1 MKPFRINAR
10 IALTRMLFGA
20 SLLVSLPSLSFAA
33 NDPDLK
39 ALRDEIAQMRQSYEQ
54 RINALESRLAQAEA
68 KAGDAQTR
76 ASDAQTVAQ
85 QAAAQQAPAAPTQSN
100 AFNPEVSM
108 ILQGSYNNLRQDP
121 NGYQITGF
129 VPTLGDVG
137 PGTRGFSLGESELT
151 ISANVD
157 PDWRAVAIASLA
169 PAGGVDMENAY
180 FQSIGLGNGL
190 SFKGGRFFSGIGYMN
205 EQHAHAWDFADA
217 PLAYKAFL
225 GNQLAD
231 DGVQLKWLA
240 PTDMF
245 LEFGAEAGRGRTFPG
260 ADNNKNGVSQG
271 VVFAH
276 LGDDVGVSN
285 AWRVGL
291 SFLGSSPNNRSFTEV
306 DSNGAALSN
315 GSGSDLTNSFSGR
328 SKLWVADG
336 IWKWAPDGNSTVTN
350 FKLQGEY
357 FRRRED
363 GSLASNAAAVGCGGA
378 CADGYNSDQ
387 SGWYLQGVYQFMP
400 HWRFG
405 LRHDELSYGTV
416 NIGLINNG
424 VLTAADFP
432 VLSAHD
438 PKRNTAMLDYS
449 PSEFTR
455 FRLQWAHDNSG
466 IGATDNQI
474 FLQYIFSLGTHGA
487 HQF

>member
-1 MKPFRINAR
+1 MKAFRMNA
-10 IALTRMLFGA
+10 IAVLFGA
-20 SLLVSLPSLSFAA
+20 SLITLPSLSFAA
-33 NDPDLK
+33 SDPDLK
-39 ALRDEIAQMRQSYEQ
+39 SLRDEIAQMKQAYEQ
-54 RINALESRLAQAEA
+54 RINALEARLAQAET
-68 KAGDAQTR
+68 KVDDAQN
-76 ASDAQTVAQ
+76 VAQ
-85 QAAAQQAPAAPTQSN
+85 QAVAQQPAAAPTQSN
-100 AFNPEVSM
+100 SFNPEVSM
-108 ILQGSYNNLRQDP
+108 ILQGSYNNLKQDP
-121 NGYQITGF
+121 NAYQITGF
-129 VPTLGDVG
+129 VPTLGEVG
-137 PGTRGFSLGESELT
+137 PGARGFSLGESELA
-151 ISANVD
+151 ISANID
-157 PDWRAVAIASLA
+157 PDWRGTAIMALA
-169 PAGGVDMENAY
+169 PEGGVDMENAY
-180 FQSIGLGNGL
+180 FQSLGSLGLGNGF

-225 GNQLAD
+225 GNQLGD
-231 DGVQLKWLA
+231 DGVQLRWLA

-276 LGDDVGVSN
+276 LGGDVGVSN

-291 SFLGSSPNNRSFTEV
+291 SLLGSSPSNRTYEDV
-306 DSNGAALSN
+306 DSTAATVS
-315 GSGSDLTNSFSGR
+315 NSFSGKSR
-328 SKLWVADG
+328 LWVADG

-363 GSLASNAAAVGCGGA
+363 GTLASDSTLCGGA
-378 CADGYNSDQ
+378 CADGYDSEQ

-400 HWRFG
+400 HWRIG
-405 LRHDELSYGTV
+405 LRHDRLDSGTV

-424 VLTAADFP
+424 ILTAADFP
-432 VLSAHD
+432 LLAAHD

-466 IGATDNQI
+466 IGATDNQL

>member
-1 MKPFRINAR
+1 MNSFRKNA
-10 IALTRMLFGA
+10 IATMFGA
-20 SLLVSLPSLSFAA
+20 SLIALPSLSNAA
-33 NDPDLK
+33 TDPDLK
-39 ALRDEIAQMRQSYEQ
+39 ALRDEIAKMKQSYEQ

-68 KAGDAQTR
+68 KAGDAQ
-76 ASDAQTVAQ
+76 ASAQQAVAQ
-85 QAAAQQAPAAPTQSN
+85 QPPAAPTQSN
-100 AFNPEVSM
+100 SFNPEVSM
-108 ILQGSYNNLRQDP
+108 ILQGSYNNLKQDP
-121 NGYQITGF
+121 NAYQITGF

-137 PGTRGFSLGESELT
+137 PGMRGFSLGESELT

-225 GNQLAD
+225 GNQLGD

-245 LEFGAEAGRGRTFPG
+245 LEFGAEAGRGRSFPG

-271 VVFAH
+271 AVFAH

-291 SFLGSSPNNRSFTEV
+291 SLLGSAPSNRSYDDV
-306 DSNGAALSN
+306 DSTAAPVS
-315 GSGSDLTNSFSGR
+315 NSFGGKSR
-328 SKLWVADG
+328 LWIADG
-336 IWKWAPDGNSTVTN
+336 IWKWSPDGNSTVTN

-363 GSLASNAAAVGCGGA
+363 GTLASNSLLCGGA
-378 CADGYNSDQ
+378 CVDGFDSDQ

-400 HWRFG
+400 HWRVG
-405 LRHDELSYGTV
+405 LRHDALSYGTV
-416 NIGLINNG
+416 NIGLVNNG

-432 VLSAHD
+432 LLSAHD